1 MEGEITTPQI
11 YSGVTEISDLV
22 GKTEPS
28 IWISRSAFS
37 ATSCALRTPRATGDR
52 IRAAAPRSGLKAVR
66 VLAGGPDEICYD
78 RLGCFARGYP
88 WTGTKERPVAR
99 VPWSPEKIGT
109 RFLLYTR
116 QNPDNFQEIS
126 GTDPQ
131 TVAASNFDTNQKSV
145 LVVHGHLKNGDS
157 QWVVDLCKTILQVD
171 GVNCISVDWNGG
183 SQCVFSQAAQ
193 NVRVVGAEIA
203 FFLDALESNYNYTLP
218 DVYLVGHGLG
228 AHAAGEAGR
237 RKPGISRITGLDPVA
252 PYFQNTP
259 PEVRLDP
266 TDALFVDVIHTDG
279 SLKYPSKGF
288 GIIYPC
294 GHVDFYPNGGDNM
307 PGCSKNLISTIL
319 DVDGIWEG
327 TKNFLSCNHFRAV
340 KYFTESLTSPGG
352 FEGFSCA
359 GEEEFLGGCFMCP
372 TDGCPNMGYDIGR
385 YRPAPGLLH
394 QPFQLSTGEASPFA
408 RWRYEVSVKL
418 SGSHSVSGFI
428 NVAVYGT
435 KGNSRQ
441 HRITRTK
448 LCPGTTYTSLI
459 DVELD
464 VGDITTVKFLW
475 DNRQIN
481 VFHPKL
487 GAENI
492 TVVRGQDHA
501 RSVRSPETTVQ
512 RQCGQLVSCKDPEA
526 RQGSVW
532 RADQGP
538 RLNQWDLVQEP
549 LVRGPRDQT

>member
-1 MEGEITTPQI
+1 MAPPPCIDSINIQRSIDLQLERTGELLRHP
-11 YSGVTEISDLV
+11 VT
-22 GKTEPS
+22 
-28 IWISRSAFS
+28 
-37 ATSCALRTPRATGDR
+37 ALHCV
-52 IRAAAPRSGLKAVR
+52 S
-66 VLAGGPDEICYD
+66 VLAGEPDEICYN
-78 RLGCFARGYP
+78 RLGCFPLGYP
-88 WTGTKERPVAR
+88 WTGIKERPVTR
-99 VPWSPEKIGT
+99 DPWSPETIST

-126 GTDPQ
+126 GTHPQ
-131 TVAASNFDTNQKSV
+131 TVAVSNFNTDQKSV
-145 LVVHGHLKNGDS
+145 LIIHGHLENGDS
-157 QWVVDLCKTILQVD
+157 QWIVDLCKTILQVD
-171 GVNCISVDWNGG
+171 GVNCIGVDWMGG
-183 SQCVFSQAAQ
+183 SQCAFSQAAQ

-228 AHAAGEAGR
+228 AHAAGEVGR

-259 PEVRLDP
+259 LEVRLDP

-279 SLKYPSKGF
+279 SLKNPSKGF
-288 GIIYPC
+288 GMTYPC

-340 KYFTESLTSPGG
+340 KYFTESVGSPDG

-359 GEEEFLGGCFMCP
+359 GEREFQAGDCFVCP
-372 TDGCPNMGYDIGR
+372 SEGCPNMGYDIGK

-394 QPFQLSTGEASPFA
+394 QTFQLNTGESSPFA
-408 RWRYEVSVKL
+408 LWRYEVSVKL

-441 HRITRTK
+441 HRVTSVIPRTK
-448 LCPGTTYTSLI
+448 LHPGTTYTSVI

-464 VGDITTVKFLW
+464 VGDITIVKFIW
-475 DNRQIN
+475 DNSQIN
-481 VFHPKL
+481 IFHPQL

-492 TVVRGQDHA
+492 SVVRGRDHA
-501 RSVRSPETTVQ
+501 RNRMAK
-512 RQCGQLVSCKDPEA
+512 RKKLF
-526 RQGSVW
+526 
-532 RADQGP
+532 
-538 RLNQWDLVQEP
+538 LNS
-549 LVRGPRDQT
+549 